1 MIPPVSTS
9 AARGR
14 VGISGGMLELTVP
27 GGELHMTDLHFHE
40 RSLRPEHP
48 LETTI
53 GAGAVA
59 RFPIDATDSE

>member
-1 MIPPVSTS
+1 
-9 AARGR
+9 
-14 VGISGGMLELTVP
+14 MLELTVL
-27 GGELHMTDLHFHE
+27 GGELPLTDLRLDG